1 MSIRPI
7 PLAPPALSPP
17 YAGRQTEPSA
27 PVAPPPS
34 GAPAVDPAPASGT
47 NPGTTSASEIAQ
59 TEARPSEALA
69 EATDPRKLAEALERA
84 QEIVDSAGRDLA
96 FSVHEKTGEVVVRI
110 IDRQSKEVIRQIPS
124 EEMLRLA
131 EQLKALEG
139 ENKPGLLLRQ
149 EV

>member
-7 PLAPPALSPP
+7 QIAPPALSPP
-17 YAGRQTEPSA
+17 YAGRQTDSPA
-27 PVAPPPS
+27 PAAPEQS
-34 GAPAVDPAPASGT
+34 GASAVDPAPAPGT
-47 NPGTTSASEIAQ
+47 NPGTTSASEIAP
-59 TEARPSEALA
+59 TEARPTETRGEAP
-69 EATDPRKLAEALERA
+69 DPRKLAEALERA
-84 QEIVDSAGRDLA
+84 QELVDTAGRDLA
-96 FSVHEKTGEVVVRI
+96 FTVHEKTGEVVVRI
-110 IDRQSKEVIRQIPS
+110 IDRQSKEVIRQIPT